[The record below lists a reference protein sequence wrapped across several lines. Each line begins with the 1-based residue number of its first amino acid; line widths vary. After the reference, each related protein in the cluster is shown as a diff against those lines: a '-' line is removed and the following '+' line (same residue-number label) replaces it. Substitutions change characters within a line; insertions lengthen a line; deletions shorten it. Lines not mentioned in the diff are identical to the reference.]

1 MAYIKIEQSKVKYMD
16 IKIPDSL
23 DRTIEQAIKGSEKT
37 RKRYFVKCASSIA
50 AILLIFVLGVN
61 VSPVFAAYA
70 RKLPGIS
77 QLVEIVKFDKGLEKA
92 VDEGFVQNIGK
103 TVEDKGIKFTID
115 NVIVDKS
122 RLVMTYTIETTEDY
136 DDLYIGEMKLSDSND
151 IGLETGYDI
160 DMAPNSNFKEKKK
173 KSATINVVGP
183 EKGFPENI
191 IIKCLSFK
199 SQKENS
205 SKEIKG
211 DWTINLKLDKKLMD
225 VKPKEFVINKAGIAD
240 NVEFLIEKMKVYP
253 TNVEVKISMDKESKV
268 IYLNFINP
276 RLEDEKGNQYP
287 IAPIATPIFSPKECI
302 LKFQSNYFNKY
313 EKLFFKAD
321 GVYFVPKDNDELIID
336 LENKKVLRDGGFNIQ
351 LAGEKENVTV
361 RDKKY
366 DLQLNY
372 VIKDEEVK
380 REAATRGLMGGV
392 WFDSNLYDENNNVYK
407 YHRGDMHSTSECKDI
422 EGAFNIINM
431 DKKPKILIVKIIG
444 ASKGIYKP
452 INVRIK

>member
-225 VKPKEFVINKAGIAD
+225 VKPKEFVINKAGLVD

-253 TNVEVKISMDKESKV
+253 TNVEVNISMDKE
-268 IYLNFINP
+268 
-276 RLEDEKGNQYP
+276 
-287 IAPIATPIFSPKECI
+287 
-302 LKFQSNYFNKY
+302 SNYFNKY

-321 GVYFVPKDNDELIID
+321 GVYFVPKDNDELVID
-336 LENKKVLRDGGFNIQ
+336 LESKKVLRDGGFNIQ
-351 LAGEKENVTV
+351 LVGEKENVTV